1 MSHATRQSRVC
12 TPIEI
17 ERGAFNAAFYEL
29 GLRWYWDP
37 ETYDAL
43 ATVTGDG
50 ARLRRYI
57 ETRQSHL
64 LSAYDPEFLTNAILA
79 AKVRC
84 QKMDASS
91 APRTMPHI
99 DWTQPRSAEIGV

>member
-1 MSHATRQSRVC
+1 MSHATRPTAAPRS
-12 TPIEI
+12 IEI

-43 ATVTGDG
+43 ATVADDG
-50 ARLRRYI
+50 SRLRHYI
-57 ETRQSHL
+57 ETQQSHL
-64 LSAYDPEFLTNAILA
+64 LSAYDPEFLTKAILA
-79 AKVRC
+79 AKTRC
-84 QKMDASS
+84 QQMDASC
-91 APRTMPHI
+91 APRSMQHI